1 MIISR
6 TPYRVSLA
14 GGGTDMPTFFEERS
28 ALIVNAALN
37 RHVYVCLTSR
47 LDDRVRLAYSRTEFV
62 ANAGDLRHEIARAVL
77 LRYGLRNGLE
87 IGMTGEVS
95 GGTGLGSSSAVTV
108 GLLHAVR
115 RRAGLPCDAAT
126 LAAEAV
132 QVETELLRR
141 PIGWQDQYGVAFPT
155 LKAIAFGAG
164 AAVRVT
170 PIALST
176 ENRKALE
183 SSALLVSAGHARSAD
198 SLMLEQTSRMRENRG
213 SIEAI
218 ADIAQEV
225 RSILEARRIDLPR
238 LGALLDEN
246 WRIKRTLGA
255 NVTNP
260 AVDALYDAGKAAGA
274 WGGKLLGAGAGG
286 FLLFLIPAA
295 RQAAMLERMG
305 RPPSLP
311 LALDDAGA
319 AVVYDNGDAPRGDAA
334 RMDRRLPVTMPPPV
348 AGGVASSRRGGG
360 SPIRRRAI

>member
-1 MIISR
+1 MRMIISR

-14 GGGTDMPTFFEERS
+14 GGGTDVPAFFKERP
-28 ALIVNAALN
+28 ALVVNAALN

-47 LDDRVRLAYSRTEFV
+47 LDDRVRLAYTRTEFV
-62 ANAGDLRHEIARAVL
+62 ANAGDLRHELARAVL

-87 IGMTGEVS
+87 IGMTGEVP

-141 PIGWQDQYGVAFPT
+141 PIGWQDQYGVAFPA
-155 LKAIAFGAG
+155 LKTITFGAG

-170 PIALST
+170 PVALST

-183 SSALLVSAGHARSAD
+183 SSVLLVSTGRARRAD
-198 SLMLEQTSRMRENRG
+198 SLMSEQTSQLRENMG
-213 SIEAI
+213 SLEAL

-225 RSILEARRIDLPR
+225 RSTLEARRIDLPR
-238 LGALLDEN
+238 LGGLLDEN

-305 RPPSLP
+305 GPSS
-311 LALDDAGA
+311 LALELDDAGA
-319 AVVYDNGDAPRGDAA
+319 SIVHHRGSTGPNGSDST
-334 RMDRRLPVTMPPPV
+334 RR
-348 AGGVASSRRGGG
+348 
-360 SPIRRRAI
+360 IRN